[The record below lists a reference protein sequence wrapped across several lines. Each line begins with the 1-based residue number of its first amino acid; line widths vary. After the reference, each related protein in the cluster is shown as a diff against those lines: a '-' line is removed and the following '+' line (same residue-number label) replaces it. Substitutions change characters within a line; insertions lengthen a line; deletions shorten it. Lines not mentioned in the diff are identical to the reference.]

1 MCSATTRYR
10 TSSAT
15 RPSMSVLTQGWLRC
29 FFFSSRRRHTRFDCD
44 WSSDVCSS
52 DLLRRSE
59 RLLLEEVVEAAADVA
74 GACRV
79 GRGIALDR
87 HAERERG
94 ALVPRVLVGHALLN
108 GLRTLEAPA
117 GVEVRALA
125 ARVDRDAAVRALLER
140 RRGDRQDGAARAT
153 PGDGVLGQ
161 HPTTSRSVGRRRRRR
176 RRRPLRLTPLV
187 PISLLSIFSVGHARG
202 PFRSLTLPD
211 AVAGAPVAV
220 RRVRTAGLVLGCG
233 RPSVSFGRT
242 A

>member
-1 MCSATTRYR
+1 PGPRRAEEVAGFLRGELVIR
-10 TSSAT
+10 
-15 RPSMSVLTQGWLRC
+15 RPPGLDDELE
-29 FFFSSRRRHTRFDCD
+29 DCARLGIEGHG
-44 WSSDVCSS
+44 V
-52 DLLRRSE
+52 LLRRHE

-108 GLRTLEAPA
+108 RLRTLEAPA

-211 AVAGAPVAV
+211 AVAGAPVA
-220 RRVRTAGLVLGCG
+220 
-233 RPSVSFGRT
+233 
-242 A
+242 